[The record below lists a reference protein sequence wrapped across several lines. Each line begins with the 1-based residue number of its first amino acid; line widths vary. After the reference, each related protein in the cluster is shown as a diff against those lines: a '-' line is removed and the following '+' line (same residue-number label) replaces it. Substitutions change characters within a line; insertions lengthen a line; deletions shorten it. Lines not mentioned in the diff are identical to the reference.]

1 TNAQNHDRQ
10 SRTLGCPIVIE
21 SRTNP
26 SCGFQLRG
34 GAEPLWWNSF
44 RKSSG
49 IFSMPQGL
57 CVPSGEDVARF
68 GFNRVKRGIS
78 SYRSFAR
85 MKKITFK
92 GAYDAGGTRFY
103 RSGGSQTTRGHSDY

>member
-1 TNAQNHDRQ
+1 MLT
-10 SRTLGCPIVIE
+10 SECPIVIE

-26 SCGFQLRG
+26 LVGFQLRG

-68 GFNRVKRGIS
+68 RFNRVQRGIS

-85 MKKITFK
+85 MNKITFK
-92 GAYDAGGTRFY
+92 GAYDADGTRFS
-103 RSGGSQTTRGHSDY
+103 RAGGRRTTRGHSDF